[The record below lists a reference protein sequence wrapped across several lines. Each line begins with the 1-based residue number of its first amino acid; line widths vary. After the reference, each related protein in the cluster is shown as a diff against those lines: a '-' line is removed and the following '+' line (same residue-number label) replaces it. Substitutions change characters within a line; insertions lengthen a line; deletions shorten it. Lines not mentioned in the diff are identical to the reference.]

1 MGLGLRVFLVE
12 DDDSLKRIT
21 LARYKRLLLR
31 EPEAS
36 MPQYA
41 GKRVRCALVVVDF
54 VSRRPA
60 EIVHIQYSLI
70 SFDSEGRIDPIEKG
84 KEARL
89 AMEIRPPLLDVNDSG
104 KVVYAR
110 HRFAKKRYDSD
121 YKWNPSPDIEAA
133 IVAAVFGKKP

>member
-31 EPEAS
+31 QPEAS

-41 GKRVRCALVVVDF
+41 EKRVRCALVVVEF

-70 SFDSEGRIDPIEKG
+70 SFD
-84 KEARL
+84 
-89 AMEIRPPLLDVNDSG
+89 
-104 KVVYAR
+104 
-110 HRFAKKRYDSD
+110 
-121 YKWNPSPDIEAA
+121 
-133 IVAAVFGKKP
+133 